1 MELQAH
7 VTPES
12 AFWQALKIEIATVD
26 AFQGRDRDIVVY
38 SPVRSNKEANLG
50 FLKDRRRLNV
60 ALSRARQL
68 LVIIGD
74 LWTLENGRAGPEGN
88 PYQELIR
95 YMREHPAECLIEH
108 LKGEAPHA

>member
-1 MELQAH
+1 M
-7 VTPES
+7 
-12 AFWQALKIEIATVD
+12 
-26 AFQGRDRDIVVY
+26 
-38 SPVRSNKEANLG
+38 RSNKEANLG